1 MRHGQ
6 HARAHRSRRA
16 ARGSAGDTGGVPR
29 ASRRPVKLRLTGQRE
44 PELASIG
51 APEDDEPRPLETLD
65 VLAVRSRGRRVR
77 EELRAPRHG
86 NAGERRRQVLE
97 EEGHALEGPVGQP
110 VGDGLAPVIVE
121 LHGHGVDGA
130 VSRLDPLDGGLEELA
145 RGDLAALHELGQA
158 EGIVLLEIGEALH
171 DQPLRSAGATF
182 SMSVSRTARESLPR
196 NMVGMKTS
204 PTPAAPSMPSLSW
217 IWATLPASKIS
228 FAEASSRPMRLMR
241 FC

>member
-6 HARAHRSRRA
+6 HARAHRGRRA
-16 ARGSAGDTGGVPR
+16 PRGSAGDARGVPG
-29 ASRRPVKLRLTGQRE
+29 ASRRTVELRLAGQRE
-44 PELASIG
+44 PELAGIG

-65 VLAVRSRGRRVR
+65 VLAVRGRGRGVR

-86 NAGERRRQVLE
+86 HAGERRRQVLE

-110 VGDGLAPVIVE
+110 VGDGLAAVIVE

-145 RGDLAALHELGQA
+145 RGDLAALHELGEA
-158 EGIVLLEIGEALH
+158 EGVVLLEVGEALH
-171 DQPLRSAGATF
+171 GHALRRAGATF
-182 SMSVSRTARESLPR
+182 SMSVSRTARPSLPR

-204 PTPAAPSMPSLSW
+204 PTPAPRSLPSLSW
-217 IWATLPASKIS
+217 IWATLPARRMS
-228 FAEASSRPMRLMR
+228 FADALSLPILFMRV
-241 FC
+241 C